1 MATEKKRDDRPR
13 VRCPECGKK
22 LKLPAGRPGKIYR
35 CPVCGGSIIAPLT
48 DGTGPDGAAIGR
60 VDQMGAQSLRRMGW
74 TPSIAGSRRYKSIEH
89 VANFMSKEYAELA
102 QSCSNLLAG
111 KAFPEHEAAARVMS
125 LRREKGRRLVEFARR
140 TLDGLNQD
148 ILGMEHHPMRAKKE
162 FADRLAHTKRERRDL
177 AIFMKVMFNISLP
190 GVTLNAQAPPKPEP
204 RPDDIPPPANG

>member
-1 MATEKKRDDRPR
+1 
-13 VRCPECGKK
+13 
-22 LKLPAGRPGKIYR
+22 
-35 CPVCGGSIIAPLT
+35 
-48 DGTGPDGAAIGR
+48 
-60 VDQMGAQSLRRMGW
+60 
-74 TPSIAGSRRYKSIEH
+74 
-89 VANFMSKEYAELA
+89 
-102 QSCSNLLAG
+102 
-111 KAFPEHEAAARVMS
+111 MS

-148 ILGMEHHPMRAKKE
+148 ILGMERHPMRAKKE